1 MIKLADS
8 KYQLADPNKFTLG
21 YAAIQDSKNRQP
33 VTKNLSSVDAD
44 LRPRD
49 RERAISR
56 VREHQ
61 KNFSIAAWAVSKHL
75 DFVAEHTLSVNT
87 PDQSLNQDIEK
98 AIEEESKPKAFDVCG
113 MHSLQSYTRLKES
126 HATID
131 GDIFTQKLRSGH
143 VQGIEGDRV
152 FNKGGDAGL
161 WTHGCRL
168 NRAGAIKQLAIHSRG
183 THRNSFEFERY
194 IAYSN
199 VFHHG
204 HFQRLDQKRGV
215 SLMLSGVNDFQDV
228 YENKAYGLAR
238 MKVAQMFGA
247 VMKRASIS
255 ESGDAPDLSQGQF
268 YTELASD
275 DSMEFLQDKTPAT
288 EWQNFMDSV
297 IGMGLKALDIPFSFY
312 REDFTN
318 FFGARSALIL
328 YIKSCLSKRRNLCQR
343 WLNPWFEWKVNQLK
357 TRSEFGYLRKL
368 DKVPFKWVP
377 MGTPSANPVQEAQAL
392 AMRIALGVD
401 TRTRAA
407 QEING
412 GSFTDYV
419 EQLSQEQDFMSQ
431 FNIDP
436 MQHSSMKAQEVTH
449 NES

>member
-1 MIKLADS
+1 MISQPRYEIADEH
-8 KYQLADPNKFTLG
+8 KFTLG
-21 YAAIQDSKNRQP
+21 YAATIDSKNRQP
-33 VTKNLSSVDAD
+33 VTKNLSSVDSD
-44 LRPRD
+44 LKPRD
-49 RERAISR
+49 RARAISR
-56 VREHQ
+56 VRDHQ
-61 KNFSIAAWAVSKHL
+61 KNFSIAAWAVNKHL
-75 DFVAEHTLSVNT
+75 DFVAEHTLAVNT
-87 PDQSLNQDIEK
+87 PDQSLNQDIEA
-98 AIEEESKPKAFDVCG
+98 AIEAESTPQRFDICG
-113 MHSLQSYTRLKES
+113 LHSLQSYTRLKES

-152 FNKGGDAGL
+152 FNKGGDEGI
-161 WTHGCRL
+161 WSHGCRL
-168 NRAGAIKQLAIHSRG
+168 STTGAIQQIAVHKRG
-183 THRNSFEFERY
+183 TNRNSFEFERY
-194 IAYSN
+194 LRYSN
-199 VFHHG
+199 CFHHG

-268 YTELASD
+268 YTELAPE

-328 YIKSCLSKRRNLCQR
+328 YIKSCLAKRRNLCQR
-343 WLNPWFEWKVNQLK
+343 WLNPWFEWKVNQLRMK
-357 TRSEFGYLRKL
+357 PEFRFIRRVE
-368 DKVPFKWVP
+368 KVPYKWVP

-412 GSFTDYV
+412 GSFSDYV
-419 EQLSQEQDFMSQ
+419 EQLSQEQDFMRQ
-431 FNIDP
+431 FNVDP
-436 MQHSSMKAQEVTH
+436 MQHSSMQSQEVA
-449 NES
+449 NVES